1 MSKPVVVAIDP
12 GASGAVAVRHAD
24 GTTTA
29 HAFKSEIDTL
39 ELLRSVKEEAEAEG
53 VDLFAVIEKV
63 GGFVGGRANPGSA
76 MFNFGRNFGFY
87 LGVCAAL
94 RLRTEL
100 VPPAV
105 WQKAFPTRK
114 KSSEDKIAHK
124 RELKEH
130 AARLFPKIKITLA
143 NADALLILEWAR
155 RNLLR
160 DHD

>member
-29 HAFKSEIDTL
+29 HAFESEIDTL

-76 MFNFGRNFGFY
+76 MFNFGRNFGYY
-87 LGVCAAL
+87 LGVCDTLGFSLTFA
-94 RLRTEL
+94 
-100 VPPAV
+100 PPSV
-105 WQKAFPTRK
+105 WQKRFPTKAR
-114 KSSEDKIAHK
+114 SAGEKIAHK
-124 RELKEH
+124 RELKCH
-130 AARLFPKIKITLA
+130 AARLYPKLKITLL
-143 NADALLILEWAR
+143 NADALLILDWYLHNE
-155 RNLLR
+155 
-160 DHD
+160 H